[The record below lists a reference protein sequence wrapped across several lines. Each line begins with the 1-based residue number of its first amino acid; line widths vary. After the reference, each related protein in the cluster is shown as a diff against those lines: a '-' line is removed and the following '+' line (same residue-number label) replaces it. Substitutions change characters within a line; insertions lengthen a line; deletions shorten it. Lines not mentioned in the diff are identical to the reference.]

1 MVLVTVII
9 IAVGLA
15 MDTFAVSIVS
25 GAAYK
30 RLNIK
35 YALRM
40 ALFFGGFQALMPAIG
55 ALAGMG
61 VEKYIADYD
70 HWVAFALLIIIGCKM
85 IYESFKIKPSNEN
98 FDPSNLPVVLVLS
111 IATSIDALAIGITL
125 PLLKMPVAAAVV
137 IIGIVTFI
145 ISYLGSLIG
154 KKIGHFFENKIE
166 AVGGLILIALGAKI
180 LFEHIL

>member
-1 MVLVTVII
+1 MVLITVII
-9 IAVGLA
+9 IAIGLA

-30 RLNIK
+30 RLNTK

-40 ALFFGGFQALMPAIG
+40 AFFFGGFQALMPTIG
-55 ALAGMG
+55 ALAGMSI
-61 VEKYIADYD
+61 EKYIADYD
-70 HWVAFALLIIIGCKM
+70 HWVAFALLITIGCKM

-98 FDPSNLPVVLVLS
+98 FDPSNLLVVLVLS

-125 PLLKMPVAAAVV
+125 PLLKMPIATAVV
-137 IIGIVTFI
+137 IIGLVTFI

-166 AVGGLILIALGAKI
+166 AVGGLILISLGAKI

>member
-1 MVLVTVII
+1 MGLITITV

-15 MDTFAVSIVS
+15 MDTFAISIVS

-40 ALFFGGFQALMPAIG
+40 AFFFGGFQALMS
-55 ALAGMG
+55 

-70 HWVAFALLIIIGCKM
+70 HWVAFALLIAIGCKM
-85 IYESFKIKPSNEN
+85 IYESFKIKPTGEN
-98 FDPSNLPVVLVLS
+98 FDPSNVLVVLVLS
-111 IATSIDALAIGITL
+111 VATSIDALAIGITL
-125 PLLKMPVAAAVV
+125 PLLKMPVAKAVA
-137 IIGIVTFI
+137 IIGLITFL
-145 ISYLGSLIG
+145 ISYLGIIVG

>member
-1 MVLVTVII
+1 MVLVTIII

-40 ALFFGGFQALMPAIG
+40 AFFFGGFQALMPTIG
-55 ALAGMG
+55 ALAGMS

-70 HWVAFALLIIIGCKM
+70 HWVAFALLITIGCKM
-85 IYESFKIKPSNEN
+85 ICESFKIKPSNEN
-98 FDPSNLPVVLVLS
+98 FDPSNILAVLVLS

-125 PLLKMPVAAAVV
+125 PLLKMPVATSVL
-137 IIGIVTFI
+137 IIGLVTFT
-145 ISYLGSLIG
+145 ISYLGIIIG

-166 AVGGLILIALGAKI
+166 AVGGLVLIALGAKI
-180 LFEHIL
+180 LFEHIF